1 MSDADILGQSLFNII
16 QFTIWGILS
25 GGIYALVALGI
36 VIINKSSGVF
46 NFAHGWLMFIGGL
59 FFWQVFQNG
68 ASDQVTAGLSLAT
81 AFLVIGAVMSMGIG
95 AATLR
100 PEASTAKESRSGW
113 QLRLEKIGRKWIST
127 LTSRR
132 FLIALIP
139 AIIAAIVMAVLVNQE
154 DSKILRGAL
163 AGIVGSILI
172 GMFVE
177 RFTIRPLL
185 GQPLLTAILMTL
197 AVGFIIQGSTQLI
210 WGADERP
217 IPVFVEA
224 SEKKPISVPTGMDA
238 NGNTIYTV
246 IGYDILPP
254 RALPDYE
261 VDTKS
266 ALGEPL
272 RFPRNLTWGFGIA
285 IATFVGFVWLF
296 QYTSIGLAMRA
307 TAENQ
312 VLAESVGL
320 RVRLILAIVWGTV
333 AVMAGIAGVIQ
344 GTGGSGLSALVI
356 PALALRVFPAVLL
369 GGMDSVTGALVGGL
383 IIGVVE
389 QLSILFISTTAA
401 QEFAPFILL
410 ITVLYFKPTGLF
422 GQKRI
427 DRV

>member
-1 MSDADILGQSLFNII
+1 MSDVNIVGQSLFNII
-16 QFTIWGILS
+16 QFTVWGILS

-36 VIINKSSGVF
+36 VIINKASGVF

-68 ASDQVTAGLSLAT
+68 ASDQVTVGLSLAT
-81 AFLVIGAVMSMGIG
+81 AILVVGGVMSMGIG
-95 AATLR
+95 AVVVR
-100 PEASTAKESRSGW
+100 PETSSTTEGW
-113 QLRLEKIGRKWIST
+113 QARLEKIGRKWLTT

-139 AIIAAIVMAVLVNQE
+139 ALIAAVVMAFLLNQE
-154 DSKILRGAL
+154 DSKILRGAM

-197 AVGFIIQGSTQLI
+197 AIGFIIQGATQLI

-217 IPVFVEA
+217 IPVFVEE
-224 SEKKPISVPTGMDA
+224 SESKPISVPTGIDE

-254 RALPDYE
+254 RALPDYQ
-261 VDTKS
+261 VDTES
-266 ALGEPL
+266 ALGESL
-272 RFPRNLTWGFGIA
+272 RFPRNLTWGFAIA
-285 IATFVGFVWLF
+285 IATFLAFVWLF

-369 GGMDSVTGALVGGL
+369 GGMDSVTGALVGGV
-383 IIGVVE
+383 IIGIVE

-401 QEFAPFILL
+401 QEFAPFIVL

>member
-1 MSDADILGQSLFNII
+1 MSDAEIFGQSLFNII

-68 ASDQVTAGLSLAT
+68 ASNQVTVGLSLAT
-81 AFLVIGAVMSMGIG
+81 AFLVVGAVMTMGIG
-95 AATLR
+95 VTTVQSATR
-100 PEASTAKESRSGW
+100 EDKKARSGW
-113 QLRLEKIGRKWIST
+113 QARLEKTGRKWLGLLS
-127 LTSRR
+127 SRR
-132 FLIALIP
+132 FQIALIP
-139 AIIAAIVMAVLVNQE
+139 AIIAAVGMAFLLNQE
-154 DSKILRGAL
+154 ESKILRGAM

-172 GMFVE
+172 GMFIE

-185 GQPLLTAILMTL
+185 GQSLLTAILMTL
-197 AVGFIIQGSTQLI
+197 AVGFIIQGATQLI

-217 IPVFVEA
+217 IPVFVEQ
-224 SEKKPISVPTGMDA
+224 SEKKPISVPTGIDE
-238 NGNTIYTV
+238 NGKTIYTV

-254 RALPDYE
+254 RALPDY
-261 VDTKS
+261 VVNTKS

-272 RFPRNLTWGFGIA
+272 RFPRNLTWGFAIA
-285 IATFVGFVWLF
+285 ISTFVGFVWLF

-312 VLAESVGL
+312 ILAESVGL

-369 GGMDSVTGALVGGL
+369 GGMDSVTGALVGGI
-383 IIGVVE
+383 IIGIVE

-401 QEFAPFILL
+401 QEFAPFIVL
-410 ITVLYFKPTGLF
+410 IIVLYFKPTGLF

>member
-1 MSDADILGQSLFNII
+1 MSDAEILGQSLFNVI
-16 QFTIWGILS
+16 QFSVWGILS

-36 VIINKSSGVF
+36 VIINKASGVF

-68 ASDQVTAGLSLAT
+68 ASDQVTVGLSLTT
-81 AFLVIGAVMSMGIG
+81 AFLVIGAVMSVGVG
-95 AATLR
+95 AVAVR
-100 PEASTAKESRSGW
+100 PETKDGTKARAAW
-113 QLRLEKIGRKWIST
+113 QTRLENAGRKIGQLVS
-127 LTSRR
+127 SRR

-139 AIIAAIVMAVLVNQE
+139 AIIAAIVMALLVNQE
-154 DSKILRGAL
+154 ESKILRGAM

-172 GMFVE
+172 GMFIE

-197 AVGFIIQGSTQLI
+197 AVGFIIQGATQLI

-217 IPVFVEA
+217 IPIFVEE
-224 SEKKPISVPTGMDA
+224 SESKPISVPTGIDE
-238 NGNTIYTV
+238 NGNTIYTI

-266 ALGEPL
+266 LLGEPL
-272 RFPRNLTWGFGIA
+272 RFPRNLTWGFAIA
-285 IATFVGFVWLF
+285 ISTFLAFVWLF

-383 IIGVVE
+383 IVGVVE